1 MSFNIIVAV
10 DEKNGIG
17 KENTI
22 PWKCKS
28 DMKYF
33 RETTLKTKKE
43 GLKNI
48 IVMGRK
54 TYKSL
59 PIKPLP
65 NRINIILSSTTKQ
78 EDYPEDV
85 ILMSKLD
92 DVLKYYNIHKKVLD
106 KIWIIGGSK
115 LYEDAYNH
123 SVCRDIHIT
132 KIEGDYECDVR
143 FPEINYNN
151 FQLIETEF
159 LKDFVKVD
167 IYRKRNKQEDQYLN
181 LLSKTLYNG
190 IEKQDRTGTGTLSIF
205 GGYLRFD
212 ISKRFPLL
220 TTKRMYIKGIFEE
233 LMWILRGETDS
244 KILAKKGV
252 HIWDGNSTRDFL
264 DKRGLTHYETGDIGP
279 TYGFAVRNYG
289 DTYNGCNKKYDG
301 FDQLEYAVDLLKNNP
316 SSRRILINLWDPTTI
331 NRVALT
337 PCMMTY
343 NFHVDIKNKKLNLQM
358 YIRSSDILL
367 GLPWNIA
374 YAGLFV
380 YLMCNVKGID
390 LTPGELIICT
400 CDQHLY
406 KNHLEQA
413 KKNLLRYPY
422 EFPKLTVKKEVNDIT
437 DFEYD
442 DILLEEYNSY
452 QGIKAQMAV

>member
-17 KENTI
+17 KNNSI
-22 PWKCKS
+22 PWTCKE
-28 DMKYF
+28 DLRYF
-33 RETTLKTKKE
+33 YKITTTVKKE

-54 TYKSL
+54 TYESL
-59 PIKPLP
+59 PKKPLK
-65 NRINIILSSTTKQ
+65 NRVNIVLSKTTSQ
-78 EDYPEDV
+78 NDYPDDV
-85 ILMSKLD
+85 VLMSSLD
-92 DVLKYYNIHKKVLD
+92 DVLKYYNTHKKGLD

-115 LYEDAYNH
+115 LYEEAYNH
-123 SVCRDIHIT
+123 PVCRDIHVT
-132 KIEGDYECDVR
+132 RIEGDYGCHVR
-143 FPEINYNN
+143 FPEINFNN
-151 FQLIETEF
+151 FQIIETEY
-159 LKDFVKVD
+159 LKNFTKVQV
-167 IYRKRNKQEDQYLN
+167 YRKVNKQEEQYLD
-181 LLSKTLYNG
+181 LLSNTLYNG
-190 IEKQDRTGTGTLSIF
+190 VEKEDRTGTGTLSLF
-205 GGYLRFD
+205 GGYLKFD

-252 HIWDGNSTRDFL
+252 HIWDGNSTREFL

-289 DTYNGCNKKYDG
+289 DTYKGCNKKYNG
-301 FDQLEYAVDLLKNNP
+301 FDQLEYVVDLLKNNP

-331 NRVALT
+331 STVALT

-343 NFHVDIKNKKLNLQM
+343 NFHVDTKNKKLNLQM

-406 KNHLEQA
+406 KNHVEQA
-413 KKNLLRYPY
+413 KKNLARYPF
-422 EFPKLTVKKEVNDIT
+422 EFPKLTVKKEVNEIT

-442 DILLEEYNSY
+442 DILLEEYNAY
-452 QGIKAQMAV
+452 PGIKAQMAV

>member
-17 KENTI
+17 KNNTI
-22 PWKCKS
+22 PWHCKE
-28 DMKYF
+28 DMRYF
-33 RETTLKTKKE
+33 RKKTKETKKE

-48 IVMGRK
+48 VVMGRK
-54 TYKSL
+54 TYESL
-59 PIKPLP
+59 PIKYLP
-65 NRINIILSSTTKQ
+65 GRINIVLSSTTKQ
-78 EDYPEDV
+78 KDYPEEI
-85 ILMSKLD
+85 ILLCNLNE
-92 DVLKYYNIHKKVLD
+92 VLKYYKEHKKELD

-115 LYEDAYNH
+115 LYEEVYNH
-123 SVCRDIHIT
+123 AVCRDLHIT
-132 KIEGDYECDVR
+132 KINGNYDCDIK

-151 FQLIETEF
+151 FKRIKTEY
-159 LKDFVKVD
+159 LGEKTKVE
-167 IYRKRNKQEDQYLN
+167 IYRKKNIQEEQYLN

-190 IEKQDRTGTGTLSIF
+190 VEKEDRTGTGTLSIF

-220 TTKRMYIKGIFEE
+220 TTKRMYMKGVFEE

-244 KILAKKGV
+244 KKLADKGV
-252 HIWDGNSTRDFL
+252 HIWDGNSSREFL
-264 DKRGLTHYETGDIGP
+264 DNRGLTHYETGDIGP

-289 DTYNGCNKKYDG
+289 DTYKGCNKKYNG
-301 FDQLEYAVDLLKNNP
+301 FDQLEYVIDLLKHNP

-331 NRVALT
+331 NKVALT

-343 NFHVDIKNKKLNLQM
+343 NFHVDTKNKKLNLQM

-374 YAGLFV
+374 YAGLFS
-380 YLMCNVKGID
+380 YLICNVKGIN

-406 KNHLEQA
+406 KNHIEQA
-413 KKNLLRYPY
+413 KKNLSRYPY
-422 EFPKLTVKKEVNDIT
+422 EFPKLTIKKKVNEIT
-437 DFEYD
+437 DFEYK
-442 DILLEEYNSY
+442 DIKLEEYNCY
-452 QGIKAQMAV
+452 PGIKAKMAV